1 MMKFT
6 DEKFTGYTFNCYS
19 QSANTGFYHVCV
31 VKDSNDNE
39 VLTSKVHYI
48 NRTWESYTFQ
58 TVFEQ
63 AKSELQEKL
72 DGVTKEEYDTDFL
85 NTLANEDYITD
96 YGELEN
102 GELVIMFDSWSQV
115 EGEDER
121 EYVEGEGM
129 VKTGKY
135 IKSVY
140 AKLRELAEKDLLKP
154 SINKTIKEVE
164 YVFTDSYARCDECG
178 KIFSTE
184 YGELTWVESE
194 DQYLCS
200 DCLNSEYH
208 IEALIEEAKED
219 FHKAIKVEIDEEL
232 IENLGYEKLDSEKDF
247 STRMS
252 QWGEASWGCYDTPIS
267 VVEDLCKTYGGFA
280 KLTGVHQ
287 FDAEYTLY
295 FPSETVDEA
304 RAEFGIETE
313 EV

>member
-1 MMKFT
+1 MTVFT

-19 QSANTGFYHVCV
+19 ESANVGFYHICT
-31 VKDSNDNE
+31 VKDNNDNE
-39 VLTSKVHYI
+39 VLTSKVHWI
-48 NRTWESYTFQ
+48 NRTWESYQ
-58 TVFEQ
+58 YQSVFEQ
-63 AKSELQEKL
+63 AKSELQDII

-85 NTLANEDYITD
+85 NTLAIEGYIYD

-102 GELVIMFDSWSQV
+102 GELVIIMDSWTQV

-129 VKTGKY
+129 VKTGKF

-140 AKLRELAEKDLLKP
+140 AKLVELANKDLLKP

-164 YVFTDSYARCDECG
+164 YVFSDSYARCDECG
-178 KIFSTE
+178 RIFSTE
-184 YGELTWVESE
+184 YGELTWVDSE
-194 DQYLCS
+194 CQYLCN
-200 DCLNSEYH
+200 DCLNSGDH

-219 FHKAIKVEIDEEL
+219 FRKAIKVEIDDDL
-232 IENLGYEKLDSEKDF
+232 IENLGYEKLDNNKDF

-252 QWGEASWGCYDTPIS
+252 EWGEASWGCYDTPIS

-280 KLTGVHQ
+280 KLTSVGQ

-295 FPSETVDEA
+295 FPSETVNEA
-304 RAEFGIETE
+304 RAEFGLE